1 MWITRHRPS
10 RVIASLD
17 PSDRRSQ
24 LLVDRQTLD
33 LPAAASPSAPLERRP
48 AASDRTRPARSCIH
62 KPSFVMVAADLAMIM
77 PGLKRDDPDEAERLS
92 DHGRFVQRSHVAL
105 AQQSVELTTQI

>member
-1 MWITRHRPS
+1 
-10 RVIASLD
+10 
-17 PSDRRSQ
+17 
-24 LLVDRQTLD
+24 
-33 LPAAASPSAPLERRP
+33 
-48 AASDRTRPARSCIH
+48 
-62 KPSFVMVAADLAMIM
+62 MVAADLAMIM